1 MFKRIYSFVKEN
13 LLYLILI
20 FICLFI
26 SFVKLP
32 YDVEMP
38 GGLINLSDRVKVD
51 NKKIPV
57 SGSFNMAYVSVVQ
70 GSIPYIIV
78 GLINDDWDVV
88 KNEENLLPNES
99 ISDAN
104 KRNKLY
110 LEQSKNA
117 AVVAALKEAN
127 IEYEIKNKV
136 NNVLYIYKDAKTSL
150 KVGDNITAI
159 NGKKVENIS
168 EIVDVV
174 NKGKVGDKL
183 KITVL
188 RDKKEMETTA
198 EVILLDKEKKLG
210 VVSLTTFDIESPKKI
225 ELDSTATESGSSGGL
240 MMSLMVYSGLMEK
253 DLTKGRRVVGTG
265 TIEENGNVGEI
276 GGIKYKIIGAANK
289 GVDIFLVP
297 SDNYEEALNVMNE
310 KNYKFKLVKVSTLK
324 EAIQYLEGDNNE
336 K

>member
-20 FICLFI
+20 FICLLI

-188 RDKKEMETTA
+188 RDKKEIETTT

-210 VVSLTTFDIESPKKI
+210 VVSLTTFDIESSKKI

-265 TIEENGNVGEI
+265 TIEENGDVGEI